1 MDQNIINSADII
13 GMFCRLKMNIKHD
26 LPVRS
31 SEMGVLIYI
40 QKQQEDVTPSMIS
53 DFFKIAKPSVT
64 SMVSSLVKKGYLDKI
79 MSDTDK
85 RSYALRMTRKGNE
98 LLDSTF
104 SEYYSTINEL
114 SERMGKEAFDQ
125 FIRLMQ
131 MANDIMEETK

>member
-1 MDQNIINSADII
+1 MDQNIIKSADII

-26 LPVRS
+26 MPVRS

-64 SMVSSLVKKGYLDKI
+64 SLVSSLVKKGYLDKI

-125 FIRLMQ
+125 FIRLMKI
-131 MANDIMEETK
+131 ANDIMEETK